1 MLPQIPKSMI
11 IVSWF
16 SKIYQMKR
24 FKVLKSIARDIK
36 RYLKESKFT
45 KMKTSLSQ
53 AKLLSRTN

>member
-1 MLPQIPKSMI
+1 
-11 IVSWF
+11 
-16 SKIYQMKR
+16 MKR